1 MLGYV
6 GYGMADVAA
15 IGNIFASP
23 SPDIIHES
31 IIQADSGKGVVL
43 VYGNYSGDV
52 LNCRLAVQ
60 RAKADGI
67 DVRTVFVSDDVA
79 SAGPTEIDKRRGIAG
94 DIIVFKATGAAAEAG
109 MALDDVERIARKSNA
124 NTREHGRGAHQ
135 RGVAGR
141 RPTDLRKRHQGR
153 WTSGWESTA
162 SLASAESRWD
172 RRTKSASSLLMRVL
186 DDLGCPPGSR
196 TAVLVNGFGAT
207 PSLEQYLVIAPPCN
221 HLSTAA

>member
-31 IIQADSGKGVVL
+31 IIQADSGRGVVL

-124 NTREHGRGAHQ
+124 KHAEHGRGAHQ
-135 RGVAGR
+135 RRVAGR
-141 RPTDLRKRHQGR
+141 RPADLRKRTRGDGR
-153 WTSGWESTA
+153 
-162 SLASAESRWD
+162 RD
-172 RRTKSASSLLMRVL
+172 
-186 DDLGCPPGSR
+186 GSPR
-196 TAVLVNGFGAT
+196 
-207 PSLEQYLVIAPPCN
+207 
-221 HLSTAA
+221 